1 MNGGQSIGKAQ
12 VLFPVRRCHGGC
24 HGVNSDEMEISRRTN
39 VYQNQQTCLICS
51 PQPKSMGHVTG
62 AAKPDLALQPPAPS
76 SSSSHPSHPILSLS
90 LSPSLSL
97 PLPSTL
103 LVFGSVTTSPHST
116 LHQLLKR
123 RRYPSFF
130 PRLSSYYAPPLL
142 SVNGDLCVFEMDLSR
157 QEYPALLVCFPSPTF
172 SSSPR
177 RFVLLVSRGSHAF

>member
-90 LSPSLSL
+90 LSLSVSPATFDSPRL
-97 PLPSTL
+97 RLRHNFAAFHPPPIAQEETLPILFPPAFFLLCASSPVCERGSMCIRDGPLPAGVSSTA
-103 LVFGSVTTSPHST
+103 GM
-116 LHQLLKR
+116 
-123 RRYPSFF
+123 F
-130 PRLSSYYAPPLL
+130 PQPNLFLFTQTF
-142 SVNGDLCVFEMDLSR
+142 C
-157 QEYPALLVCFPSPTF
+157 AL
-172 SSSPR
+172 
-177 RFVLLVSRGSHAF
+177 G